1 MLLEVTALDTIL
13 CQCQLLAVA
22 EIVFYELIF
31 ALNVCLKIY
40 KHVFKIIFC
49 INLCFLFF
57 EFQKVVVK
65 LLLITGQFRNTQRG
79 KTLKKLHTQNN
90 QRPDFLTAYFSLKSI
105 SQVQCLE
112 KMQCVSVRHNLDSKT
127 IVSVTKEF
135 SH

>member
-1 MLLEVTALDTIL
+1 MLLEVITLHVTIL
-13 CQCQLLAVA
+13 CQCHLVA

-31 ALNVCLKIY
+31 ASNVCLKIY
-40 KHVFKIIFC
+40 EHFFKIIFC
-49 INLCFLFF
+49 INSCFLFF

-79 KTLKKLHTQNN
+79 KMIKKLHTQNN

-127 IVSVTKEF
+127 IVSLTKEF